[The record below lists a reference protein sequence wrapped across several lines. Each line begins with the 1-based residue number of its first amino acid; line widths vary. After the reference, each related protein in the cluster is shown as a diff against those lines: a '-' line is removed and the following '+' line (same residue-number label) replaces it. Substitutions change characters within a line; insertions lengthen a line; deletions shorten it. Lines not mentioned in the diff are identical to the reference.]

1 MKIHKKGIQRR
12 IAIFIF
18 AVGIFPVMISILL
31 VYLQG
36 VRELRVSVGENF
48 ARVAKEIASNAE
60 IVMEQSVH
68 DVKSLAISPVL
79 RNAAISANESYTG
92 KDKGSIERH
101 IQKLD
106 MQWLQHG
113 DKEKRFGVYVSSPAA
128 QYLAEI
134 KKNTEGYV
142 ELFITDTKG
151 VLIASA
157 GKTKYLYYGSEK
169 WWQTAYNKGK
179 GDIYISEIYLDPDIN
194 QFLQSV
200 AVPIMSEKEGK
211 VLGVIRAVS
220 TIDKISKIVQKFRI
234 GKTGHAMLIN
244 SVEIILLCPIFP
256 PQVHRVTDELMNN
269 ITTAPLLGWAVVKDN
284 AHEGINAIAGFAP
297 IATTDIVKNA
307 FDGNKWYIFVSQSP
321 DESYAPIYVLLTRVF
336 FLLIFSILIL
346 SAMGFWAARK
356 IVKPIETLRQG
367 AEMIGE
373 GNLNHRIHIKT
384 HDEIEELANKFN
396 QMVEK
401 INKTHSELEQR
412 ISERTGFLRKGYQ
425 EMEVMSRLK
434 SEFLTNVSHEL
445 RTPLNSILGFSELLH
460 DKVCGDLNEKQ
471 SEYIEYIYR
480 SGKHLLDII
489 NDILDLSKI
498 EAGKME
504 IKPEDFLVSNGIKEA
519 CAIVTPLAIKKK
531 IPIDVDIASD
541 VHTIVAD
548 IRMFKQIMYNLISNA
563 VKFTQEGGHVS
574 IKVKSNNYYL
584 QVSVIDNGVGIK
596 REDMGSIFK
605 EFKQVSTGDQEGTGL
620 GLVLVKRYVEMQGGS
635 IRVES
640 EFGKGSNFTFRLP
653 MNITKI

>member
-18 AVGIFPVMISILL
+18 VVGMFPVMISILL

-36 VRELRVSVGENF
+36 GRELRVSAGENF

-79 RNAAISANESYTG
+79 RNAAILANESYTG

-101 IQKLD
+101 IQKID

-113 DKEKRFGVYVSSPAA
+113 DKEKRFGAYVSSRAA

-169 WWQTAYNKGK
+169 WWQTAYNKG
-179 GDIYISEIYLDPDIN
+179 I
-194 QFLQSV
+194 
-200 AVPIMSEKEGK
+200 
-211 VLGVIRAVS
+211 GVIRAVS

-244 SVEIILLCPIFP
+244 SVGIILLCPIFP

-284 AHEGINAIAGFAP
+284 AHEGINAVAGFAP

-321 DESYAPIYVLLTRVF
+321 DESYAPIYVLLKRVF

-346 SAMGFWAARK
+346 SAMGFWARK
-356 IVKPIETLRQG
+356 IVKPIETLR
-367 AEMIGE
+367 
-373 GNLNHRIHIKT
+373 
-384 HDEIEELANKFN
+384 
-396 QMVEK
+396 
-401 INKTHSELEQR
+401 
-412 ISERTGFLRKGYQ
+412 
-425 EMEVMSRLK
+425 
-434 SEFLTNVSHEL
+434 
-445 RTPLNSILGFSELLH
+445 
-460 DKVCGDLNEKQ
+460 
-471 SEYIEYIYR
+471 
-480 SGKHLLDII
+480 
-489 NDILDLSKI
+489 
-498 EAGKME
+498 
-504 IKPEDFLVSNGIKEA
+504 
-519 CAIVTPLAIKKK
+519 
-531 IPIDVDIASD
+531 
-541 VHTIVAD
+541 
-548 IRMFKQIMYNLISNA
+548 
-563 VKFTQEGGHVS
+563 
-574 IKVKSNNYYL
+574 
-584 QVSVIDNGVGIK
+584 
-596 REDMGSIFK
+596 
-605 EFKQVSTGDQEGTGL
+605 
-620 GLVLVKRYVEMQGGS
+620 
-635 IRVES
+635 
-640 EFGKGSNFTFRLP
+640 
-653 MNITKI
+653 